1 MFISSKGIA
10 GPGIRPEAL
19 AEMMQNDPANAA
31 QATGGNASVIT
42 MDPPRHVKMRLL
54 VNKGFTPRAV
64 NALEPEIRRITN
76 VVLDKIARTGECDF
90 VLEVASQ
97 LPSPSSAG

>member
-10 GPGIRPEAL
+10 GPGIRPEA
-19 AEMMQNDPANAA
+19 MQSLDSGAQPQNAGANISII
-31 QATGGNASVIT
+31 G
-42 MDPPRHVKMRLL
+42 MDPPRHVKMRRL

-64 NALEPEIRRITN
+64 NAMEPEIRRVTN
-76 VVLDKIARTGECDF
+76 EILDKIDGRDELDF

-97 LPSPSSAG
+97 LPLA